1 MSSPTNSNFMLL
13 DKFRQ
18 APDFYHL
25 YYQRLESFVTPVS
38 PDYPTSSIHSYTE
51 PTILRTQPNIN
62 YFEEVISTNIFS
74 PDLFKPL
81 KQILSDMNE
90 SPAPY
95 FTSVIFQNFRDY
107 RGRYYIAVAYRPSF
121 SFFKFRSD
129 KPENKSI
136 KLALDTFTSDY
147 TAINPKQELID
158 ELVSYI
164 SASNII
170 YKDYIIAGLT
180 QTDFPDNLPVDN
192 TPFNPVQEE
201 LYKDYINNFSSI
213 LPEYYEYQSKAQR
226 VAFIPSHPSYDR
238 IINFIIKLAA
248 IQNYAELTNQVFN
261 GIELIK
267 SFINDKISLNNFL
280 DEIQSFLTP
289 VGDNPV
295 DDYQT
300 DLLVKISQ
308 KLVEVFDI
316 LVINYKEKYIE
327 SNLLTS
333 DDLQDPI
340 DYIMNLRR
348 GYLGAG
354 TTAAYYPKN

>member
-1 MSSPTNSNFMLL
+1 MSSSTNSNFMLL
-13 DKFRQ
+13 DKFHQ

-25 YYQRLESFVTPVS
+25 YYQRLESFVTPIS
-38 PDYPTSSIHSYTE
+38 PDYPTSTMHSYTE
-51 PTILRTQPNIN
+51 PTILRTQPNID
-62 YFEEVISTNIFS
+62 YFEEIISTNIFS
-74 PDLFKPL
+74 AELFKPL
-81 KQILSDMNE
+81 KQFLSEMNE
-90 SPAPY
+90 SPEPY
-95 FTSVIFQNFRDY
+95 FTPVIFQNFRDY
-107 RGRYYIAVAYRPSF
+107 HGRYYIAVAYRPSF

-136 KLALDTFTSDY
+136 KLALDTLTPSY
-147 TAINPKQELID
+147 TALNPKQELID

-164 SASNII
+164 QASNII

-192 TPFNPVQEE
+192 IPFNPVQEE

-226 VAFIPSHPSYDR
+226 FAFLPVHPSGDR
-238 IINFIIKLAA
+238 TINFIIKLAA
-248 IQNYAELTNQVFN
+248 IQNHAGLTNQVFR
-261 GIELIK
+261 GID
-267 SFINDKISLNNFL
+267 FVQNFANDKISLTEFL
-280 DEIQSFLTP
+280 DEIQHFLTP
-289 VGDNPV
+289 IDNST

-300 DLLVKISQ
+300 ELLVKISQ
-308 KLVEVFDI
+308 KLVEVFDN
-316 LVINYKEKYIE
+316 LVSNYKEKYVE

-354 TTAAYYPKN
+354 TTSAYYPKN

>member
-1 MSSPTNSNFMLL
+1 MLL

-38 PDYPTSSIHSYTE
+38 PDYPTSTMFKYTE
-51 PTILRTQPNIN
+51 PTILRTQPHME

-74 PDLFKPL
+74 AELFKPL
-81 KQILSDMNE
+81 KQFLSEMNE
-90 SPAPY
+90 SPELY
-95 FTSVIFQNFRDY
+95 FKPVIFQNFRDY
-107 RGRYYIAVAYRPSF
+107 HGRYYIAVAFRPSF
-121 SFFKFRSD
+121 SFFKFRSE

-136 KLALDTFTSDY
+136 RLAFDTFTSYITD
-147 TAINPKQELID
+147 PKQELI
-158 ELVSYI
+158 EILVSYI
-164 SASNII
+164 KNSNII

-213 LPEYYEYQSKAQR
+213 LPEFYEYQSKAQR
-226 VAFIPSHPSYDR
+226 FAFAPMNYPSEVR
-238 IINFIIKLAA
+238 TFELIIKLAA
-248 IQNYAELTNQVFN
+248 IQNSTQLTTNVNN
-261 GIELIK
+261 GMDLVQN
-267 SFINDKISLNNFL
+267 FVNDKISIADFL
-280 DEIQSFLTP
+280 DNVQHLLEP
-289 VGDNPV
+289 VNDRL

-308 KLVEVFDI
+308 KLVEVFDS

-348 GYLGAG
+348 GYLGAK
-354 TTAAYYPKN
+354 TTTAYYPKN

>member
-1 MSSPTNSNFMLL
+1 M
-13 DKFRQ
+13 
-18 APDFYHL
+18 
-25 YYQRLESFVTPVS
+25 
-38 PDYPTSSIHSYTE
+38 
-51 PTILRTQPNIN
+51 QPNID

-74 PDLFKPL
+74 ADLFKPL
-81 KQILSDMNE
+81 KQILSYINE

-107 RGRYYIAVAYRPSF
+107 HGRYYIAVAYRPSF

-136 KLALDTFTSDY
+136 KLALDTLTPGY
-147 TAINPKQELID
+147 TAINLKQELID

-213 LPEYYEYQSKAQR
+213 RSEFYEYQSKAQR
-226 VAFIPSHPSYDR
+226 FTFLPAHPSYDR
-238 IINFIIKLAA
+238 TINIIIKLAA
-248 IQNYAELTNQVFN
+248 IQKNAELTNQVFN
-261 GIELIK
+261 GIDLVQ
-267 SFINDKISLNNFL
+267 SFVNDKISLTTFL
-280 DEIQSFLTP
+280 DEIQPFLTP
-289 VGDNPV
+289 VDNLT

-300 DLLVKISQ
+300 DLHVKVSQ
-308 KLVEVFDI
+308 KLVEVFDS

-348 GYLGAG
+348 GYLGVK
-354 TTAAYYPKN
+354 TTTAYYPKN